1 MATNKNLRQLE
12 TLESVFNEKEAEREK
27 NIAEV
32 SEKIAAAK
40 TRAEKAKNEKES
52 SSDPAAWKRAASE
65 ERDALDEVDF
75 FEAKKKKLDGPVY
88 TEDQRAQ
95 SSKII
100 FDVFGSLR
108 NDYVTSFIKAID
120 NLGEKYE
127 VAISGA
133 QMALALAQHLDKLA
147 GCTTTFEEYSRI
159 AQGDT
164 AFANANNLY
173 KQFENRVKNNPF
185 IKKP

>member
-1 MATNKNLRQLE
+1 MAINKNLRQLE
-12 TLESVFNEKEAEREK
+12 TLSGVFSEQESEREK
-27 NIAEV
+27 NISDV
-32 SEKIAAAK
+32 TEKITAAK
-40 TRAEKAKNEKES
+40 ARAEKARNEKES
-52 SSDPAAWKRAASE
+52 SSDPTAWKKAASE
-65 ERDALDEVDF
+65 ERDALDELDF
-75 FEAKKKKLDGPVY
+75 YEATKKKLDGPIY
-88 TEDQRAQ
+88 TEQQRAQ
-95 SSKII
+95 AARII
-100 FDVFGSLR
+100 FDAFGSLR

-133 QMALALAQHLDKLA
+133 QMALALAQRLDKLA